1 MNRDEKIVKLKL
13 DVIFKRMFGT
23 EQNEKVIRW

>member
-13 DVIFKRMFGT
+13 DVIFKRMFDT

>member
-23 EQNEKVIRW
+23 EQNEKVIK